1 MIKRFCYLIL
11 LLLSPLMLPAQNTTD
26 TYAMRRAVEAWQQ
39 SDYQTAYN
47 ALSQEL
53 NNNPK
58 NGMAYAVLSFICNEV
73 GAPSK
78 MLRFANQ
85 AVEYL
90 PKNDQRVLPEVLMM
104 LANFYWTAEDTV
116 EAEQYLAR
124 ALKVAPKFYKVYNR
138 YEQFYTKTERYQ
150 DMVNLGIKAIQMLPG
165 EVDGFT
171 LLFEGYMGTQQYE
184 KALQTADEIVRISA
198 KHENAAKMLPYAYE
212 FRVRALFQLKQY
224 DEALHEALT
233 TLAVIQTGDLLNAV
247 IDIADSTDMDRVID
261 SLRVYE
267 KRYEGMP
274 WWGLMRGQIYVD
286 NKRPAEGYVEFYR
299 AMQIQDMDH
308 VWRKMAAIAANEL
321 NDLSRAKICHDR
333 AIKADSTNAVNYI
346 VAADY
351 YYNDLRDIATGDA
364 MVEQAI
370 RLNPLHGS
378 PYLLRAYR
386 WMVAGEY
393 EKAIDDYYCALVA
406 DPELVEFYFRI
417 ARAYRALGDS
427 EKLQQVKD
435 KACAL
440 YRSLGRELRA
450 DEYYG
455 LGEFDKACEKAA
467 EDVTERSTQNT
478 CYNTACIYALS
489 GRNDE
494 AVEYLRQAVEKGFL
508 AIPHMNH
515 DIDLD
520 GLRAMPAFQQ
530 LMQECEAKTAEMR
543 RIVDE
548 QLTEDKQ

>member
-1 MIKRFCYLIL
+1 M
-11 LLLSPLMLPAQNTTD
+11 PL
-26 TYAMRRAVEAWQQ
+26 
-39 SDYQTAYN
+39 
-47 ALSQEL
+47 
-53 NNNPK
+53 
-58 NGMAYAVLSFICNEV
+58 
-73 GAPSK
+73 
-78 MLRFANQ
+78 
-85 AVEYL
+85 
-90 PKNDQRVLPEVLMM
+90 
-104 LANFYWTAEDTV
+104 
-116 EAEQYLAR
+116 
-124 ALKVAPKFYKVYNR
+124 
-138 YEQFYTKTERYQ
+138 
-150 DMVNLGIKAIQMLPG
+150 
-165 EVDGFT
+165 
-171 LLFEGYMGTQQYE
+171 
-184 KALQTADEIVRISA
+184 EIVRNDITTMKVDVIVNSA
-198 KHENAAKMLPYAYE
+198 HPTAGVGGGVDFAIHQAAGPEL
-212 FRVRALFQLKQY
+212 L
-224 DEALHEALT
+224 DER
-233 TLAVIQTGDLLNAV
+233 
-247 IDIADSTDMDRVID
+247 M
-261 SLRVYE
+261 
-267 KRYEGMP
+267 
-274 WWGLMRGQIYVD
+274 
-286 NKRPAEGYVEFYR
+286 
-299 AMQIQDMDH
+299 
-308 VWRKMAAIAANEL
+308 
-321 NDLSRAKICHDR
+321 KIG
-333 AIKADSTNAVNYI
+333 
-346 VAADY
+346 
-351 YYNDLRDIATGDA
+351 DIATGDA

-427 EKLQQVKD
+427 AALQQLKD